1 MNARC
6 HKSSACPRRSQ
17 CPHEP
22 EAVPSR
28 EKYPNEGNTLALAAG
43 NGFRRQ
49 RLCKASVA
57 FMTDT
62 AAAAAAAAASAST
75 AGAQP
80 IPITALPAQSLQQ
93 VAEALAREVER
104 LSQALQQLSQASQ
117 RWSLCRATVEKWE
130 RQVRSVEDSSKEA
143 DGSVPRLTD
152 GDEVLLPLTGSAF
165 VSGQVCEPETCLV
178 DIGTGYS
185 VQKTPAEARAYFDGK
200 LKVVNEHA
208 RQASAALEEK
218 RKQWEVVNQV
228 LAAKLQ
234 GSGAARER

>member
-1 MNARC
+1 
-6 HKSSACPRRSQ
+6 
-17 CPHEP
+17 
-22 EAVPSR
+22 
-28 EKYPNEGNTLALAAG
+28 
-43 NGFRRQ
+43 
-49 RLCKASVA
+49 
-57 FMTDT
+57 MTDT
-62 AAAAAAAAASAST
+62 AAAVATAATAST
-75 AGAQP
+75 AGNQP

-130 RQVRSVEDSSKEA
+130 RQVRAVQDSSEEA
-143 DGSVPRLTD
+143 DGSVPRLAD
-152 GDEVLLPLTGSAF
+152 GDEVLLPLTGSVF

-218 RKQWEVVNQV
+218 RKQWEVVKQV

-234 GSGAARER
+234 GSGAARDR